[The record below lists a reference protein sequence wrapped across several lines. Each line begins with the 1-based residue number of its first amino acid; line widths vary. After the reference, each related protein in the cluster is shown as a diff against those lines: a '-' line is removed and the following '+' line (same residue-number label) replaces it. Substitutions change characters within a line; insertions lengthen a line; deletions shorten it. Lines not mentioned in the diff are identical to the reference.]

1 MRVSMTVGAR
11 APARCATTL
20 GLPLIAALLALSGCD
35 RHVELQL
42 APDARRASEIEAV
55 LAGHGIAVERKR
67 EKAGVMLSVTNSD
80 FPRAMSALREAGVL
94 RAARPSVDEALGERG
109 IAPTP
114 LEARARF
121 VHAIERELE
130 ATLMEIDGVVGAR
143 VSAVPPERPA
153 PGAPLAP
160 ASASVLV
167 KHRAD
172 VDLSALVPGIAR
184 LVKNA
189 VPGLAA
195 EDDRNVT
202 VMLLAEPR
210 LPSLPAPHAVPAVAG
225 RVGATLP
232 TVLLVC
238 GAAVAGYL
246 ADRVLRLLRRRGGRQ
261 PTKGN
266 ADGTTAG

>member
-1 MRVSMTVGAR
+1 MKAEAGTMAR
-11 APARCATTL
+11 RAAKA
-20 GLPLIAALLALSGCD
+20 GLPLGMAVLALSACE
-35 RHVELQL
+35 RRVELQL
-42 APDARRASEIEAV
+42 APDARRASEIAAA
-55 LAGHGIAVERKR
+55 LAGQGIVVDRKR
-67 EKAGVMLSVTNSD
+67 EKSGVMLSIADSD
-80 FPRAMSALREAGVL
+80 LPRAISALRDAGL
-94 RAARPSVDEALGERG
+94 SRAARPSIDEALGARG

-121 VHAIERELE
+121 IHAIERQLE

-143 VSAVPPERPA
+143 VSAVSSERPA

-195 EDDRNVT
+195 EDDRHVT
-202 VMLLAEPR
+202 VMLLVEPR
-210 LPSLPAPHAVPAVAG
+210 PPGPLVHPAAARSVPAALGSILLACAAAG
-225 RVGATLP
+225 
-232 TVLLVC
+232 
-238 GAAVAGYL
+238 AGYF
-246 ADRVLRLLRRRGGRQ
+246 ADRVLHLFRQRRANARG
-261 PTKGN
+261 KGN
-266 ADGTTAG
+266 ADGPIVG

>member
-1 MRVSMTVGAR
+1 MAR
-11 APARCATTL
+11 RAAKA
-20 GLPLIAALLALSGCD
+20 GLPLVVAVLALSACE
-35 RHVELQL
+35 RRVELQL
-42 APDARRASEIEAV
+42 APDARRASEITAA

-67 EKAGVMLSVTNSD
+67 EKSGVTLSVADSD
-80 FPRAMSALREAGVL
+80 LPRAMSALREAGL
-94 RAARPSVDEALGERG
+94 ARAARPSIDEALGARG

-121 VHAIERELE
+121 IHATERELE

-143 VSAVPPERPA
+143 VSAVAPERPA

-172 VDLSALVPGIAR
+172 VDLSGLVPGIAR

-195 EDDRNVT
+195 EDDRHVT
-202 VMLLAEPR
+202 VMLLAEPPASASR
-210 LPSLPAPHAVPAVAG
+210 VPSTAAHSAH
-225 RVGATLP
+225 ATLRSI
-232 TVLLVC
+232 LLVC
-238 GAAVAGYL
+238 GAAAAGYG
-246 ADRVLRLLRRRGGRQ
+246 ADRLLRLFRRRSAKERV
-261 PTKGN
+261 KGN
-266 ADGTTAG
+266 ADGAIAG

>member
-1 MRVSMTVGAR
+1 MAWRAAKVGV
-11 APARCATTL
+11 
-20 GLPLIAALLALSGCD
+20 PLTAAVLAMSGCE
-35 RHVELQL
+35 RQVEIQL
-42 APDARRASEIEAV
+42 APDARRASEIAAA
-55 LAGHGIAVERKR
+55 LAGHGIVVERKR
-67 EKAGVMLSVTNSD
+67 EKSGVMVSVANSD
-80 FPRAMSALREAGVL
+80 FPRAMSALREAGLL
-94 RAARPSVDEALGERG
+94 RAVRPSIDEALGERS

-172 VDLSALVPGIAR
+172 VDLAALVPGIAR

-210 LPSLPAPHAVPAVAG
+210 APAPQALPAATG
-225 RVGATLP
+225 RTGATLR
-232 TVLLVC
+232 TVLLVF
-238 GAAVAGYL
+238 GAAVAGYF
-246 ADRVLRLLRRRGGRQ
+246 ADRVLRLFGRRGARQ
-261 PTKGN
+261 PVKEN
-266 ADGTTAG
+266 ADGAAAG